1 MKKTILLTT
10 GLLLLF
16 AATTYTFGQSSSRDN
31 PISIGSSEISGS
43 FIDHQEDNDKENFY
57 SFTAGPGEL
66 TITFD
71 VKRRRQGDMASIAFE
86 LLERNGSRAIL
97 CCEVAQSSEDGT
109 GRQTVSVKIARRQ
122 TVILHLTNAS
132 VGGGTFNVRL
142 SGAAVSIGSSVTGGG
157 PGKVDGGGR
166 ERAEGGEQVN
176 VPTRGTL
183 HIRMKNGTAK
193 DIDLSLIRSVTVR
206 Q

>member
-1 MKKTILLTT
+1 MKKTFLLAT

-31 PISIGSSEISGS
+31 PISIGSSEITGS

-71 VKRRRQGDMASIAFE
+71 VKRRGQGDMASIAFE
-86 LLERNGSRAIL
+86 LLERNGSKAIL
-97 CCEVAQSSEDGT
+97 CCEGAQSGEGGT
-109 GRQTVSVKIARRQ
+109 GRRTASVKLTRRQ
-122 TVILHLTNAS
+122 TVILHITNAS
-132 VGGGTFNVRL
+132 VGGGSFTVRL
-142 SGAAVSIGSSVTGGG
+142 SGAGFAGGNYSNDNG
-157 PGKVDGGGR
+157 NGR
-166 ERAEGGEQVN
+166 ERGDGGVRDNGENLN
-176 VPTRGTL
+176 VPATGTL
-183 HIRMKNGTAK
+183 HIRMKNGTTR

-206 Q
+206 P